1 MKFFRQGRM
10 YMSLCNRFV
19 LVVALLSL
27 AFLAGCGSS
36 NPSAVP
42 PPTGGFSNSNL
53 NGTYVFSITGTDVN
67 GDPYAMVGSFAA
79 NGSGGITGGTVD
91 INDLF
96 FTTTSP
102 VTAPVANAAISS
114 SSGYKVGVDGRGTA
128 TLGTSTPF
136 GTIGLDFVL
145 STSSHGL
152 VSEMDNNGT
161 GSGTIDLQTTGL
173 TQSSLAGNWAFS
185 FSGVDESGTAPFA
198 AAGAFTLNQTGGIT
212 AGLEDLND
220 GGIDYGGATG
230 QGLGGSVILG
240 PSSTPATA
248 LDSSSFSLSYD
259 VYAIDAT
266 HLKFIELDSSPIL
279 SGDAY
284 SQTSATIPAG
294 TLAFTLSGF
303 FSAEPAS
310 FGGYMITDGNGDIT
324 NSSTEDFNLDG
335 TTVSSAPVSFS
346 GSYAAAGTGR
356 FLINNLSG
364 FTGGGNYAAYPSSG
378 GVLLLEI
385 DNDPGQNIQVGAAYA
400 PETSGASF
408 QSAQGYGLNLSGD
421 NVSADGIEVDD
432 IAEFSTSTGNL
443 TGLIDE
449 NSDPSGQLV
458 QGLALTGTYG
468 SPDSNGRF
476 GLTATAGTSSTTT
489 VNGGFALTCYT
500 VDGVTFPFI
509 ESDSGQVS
517 AGVMVQQN
525 AGSSSAV
532 SSHMFVAQPLV
543 RLHGATASKFKKK

>member
-1 MKFFRQGRM
+1 MNFFRQGRM

-19 LVVALLSL
+19 FVLALLSL

-36 NPSAVP
+36 TPSAVA

-53 NGTYVFSITGTDVN
+53 SGTYVFSITGTDVN
-67 GDPYAMVGSFAA
+67 GAPYAMVGSFAA

-91 INDLF
+91 INDLV

-102 VTAPVANAAISS
+102 VTAPIANAAISS

-185 FSGVDESGTAPFA
+185 LSGADGSGTPFA

-212 AGLEDLND
+212 TGLEDLND
-220 GGIDYGGATG
+220 GGIDYGSTTG
-230 QGLGGSVILG
+230 QGLGGTVILG
-240 PSSTPATA
+240 PSSTPGTA
-248 LDSSSFSLSYD
+248 LNSTSFSLNYD

-284 SQTSATIPAG
+284 SQTSATIPTG
-294 TLAFTLSGF
+294 TLAFTLNGF
-303 FSAEPAS
+303 FGGDPAA

-324 NSSTEDFNLDG
+324 SSSTEDINEDG
-335 TTVSSAPVSFS
+335 SAVSSAPVPFS

-356 FLINNLSG
+356 FLINNFSG

-385 DNDPGQNIQVGAAYA
+385 DNEPGQDIEVGAAYA
-400 PETSGASF
+400 PQTSGASF

-421 NVSADGIEVDD
+421 NVADDGIEVDD
-432 IAEFSTSTGNL
+432 IAEFSTSSGNL

-517 AGVMVQQN
+517 TGVMVQQN
-525 AGSSSAV
+525 AGSSSAI
-532 SSHMFVAQPLV
+532 SSHMFVSQPLV